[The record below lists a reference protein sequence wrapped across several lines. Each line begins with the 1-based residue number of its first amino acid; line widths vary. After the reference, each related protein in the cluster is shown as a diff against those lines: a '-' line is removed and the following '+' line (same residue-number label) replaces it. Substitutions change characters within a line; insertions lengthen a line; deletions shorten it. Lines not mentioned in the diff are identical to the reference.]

1 MTTAAPRPAFP
12 NYLQMRQPLPLP
24 LWYAARVL
32 ALGLALGLVVVL
44 VVKPSLGLTIW
55 WGFFIP
61 LLPLWFFI
69 APGLW
74 RNVCPMAT
82 LNQTPRLRS
91 FSLALTPPAWAR
103 EYGYIFGFLLFMA
116 LAATRKVVFNTNG
129 PALAVLLLAALGA
142 AFLGGYVFKG
152 KSGWCSSI
160 CPLLPVQRVYGQTP
174 FLVLPNAH
182 CQPCVGCAKNCYDFN
197 PRVAYLADLYDEDT
211 YHAGY
216 RRLFVGA
223 FPGFIAAFYTVPNP
237 PAISTAEM
245 YLRFVLY
252 IAVSAGSFLALGALV
267 KTTPSRLTALY
278 AVAALNLYYWY
289 NAQNLARQVQRS
301 FDVQVPEA
309 AVWIGRGV
317 VLALTLLW
325 LWRTARKEPRFIAET
340 VATLP
345 PTRIAPAG
353 AAALRREAGSGGSEV
368 VLEPEGRG
376 FAVQSGCTL
385 LEAVEANGVR
395 IEAGCRMGMCGA
407 DPVAVVGGMESLS
420 PARADERGTLERL
433 GLAENTRLA
442 CCARVQGAVSI
453 SLTPE
458 RAAASTTSGQ
468 HRFRFDPA
476 VRRVVIVGNGAAGIT
491 AADHVRRR
499 HPDCE
504 ITVVGREP
512 HHFYNRMAIERLI
525 YGRSAMQGLY
535 LLPESWYDEHHVTC
549 LLNTRVLAIGREVK
563 EVLLGTGERLPYDR
577 LILATGSSAAVP
589 PSAGLPM
596 TGAFVLREAGDA
608 IEIRAFAQERNCW
621 QAVVAGGGLLGLE
634 AAHALHRLGLR
645 VTVLE
650 RAPWLLRRQL
660 DPRGGVYLREYLEA
674 LGLEIVLSAETAE
687 VFGDGRVAGVRL
699 ADGREYPCD
708 LFLTAA
714 GIAPNVALARQA
726 QLDVRRGVVVD
737 DFMRTS
743 DPSIFAAGDAA
754 EHDGEVTGLWP
765 TARDQ
770 AVVAAA
776 NAVGGEQRFTQT
788 TPVTMLKVVG
798 VDLLS
803 VGRFTRESPEDRAI
817 VQIEQNDTG
826 HRYRRLVIADGKI
839 VGGILLGYPLDAPN
853 VTAAVRQQL
862 DVSACFDDL
871 RAGRWEALAALV

>member
-1 MTTAAPRPAFP
+1 VFP

-32 ALGLALGLVVVL
+32 AIGLALALVVVL

-61 LLPLWFFI
+61 LLPLWFFL

-82 LNQTPRLRS
+82 LNQTPRLRG
-91 FSLALTPPAWAR
+91 FTLALTVPAWAR
-103 EYGYIFGFLLFMA
+103 EYGYLFGFLLFMA

-129 PALAVLLLAALGA
+129 VALAVLMLAALGS
-142 AFLGGYVFKG
+142 AFLGGYLFKG

-197 PRVAYLADLYDEDT
+197 PHVAYLADLYDEDT
-211 YHAGY
+211 HHADY
-216 RRLFVGA
+216 RRLFVAA

-237 PAISTAEM
+237 PAISTVEM
-245 YLRFVLY
+245 YLRFLLY
-252 IAVSAGSFLALGALV
+252 MAISAGSFLALGALV

-278 AVAALNLYYWY
+278 GAAALNLYYWY
-289 NAQNLARQVQRS
+289 NTQNLARQVERS
-301 FDVQVPEA
+301 FDVQVPDA
-309 AVWIGRGV
+309 AVWIGRGA

-325 LWRTARKEPRFIAET
+325 LWRTARKEPVYLAE
-340 VATLP
+340 AAGALP
-345 PTRIAPAG
+345 PTRVAPAG
-353 AAALRREAGSGGSEV
+353 AAALRRQSEADAGGAEV
-368 VLEPEGRG
+368 VIEPEGRRLAAQPG
-376 FAVQSGCTL
+376 RTL
-385 LEAVEANGVR
+385 LELIEANGMR

-407 DPVAVVGGMESLS
+407 DPIAVVTGMENLS
-420 PARADERGTLERL
+420 PVRADERGTLERL
-433 GLAENTRLA
+433 GLAENARLA
-442 CCARVQGAVSI
+442 CCAKVQGAVSI
-453 SLTPE
+453 ALTPE
-458 RAAASTTSGQ
+458 RPAAPTPSQLAG
-468 HRFRFDPA
+468 FRFDA
-476 VRRVVIVGNGAAGIT
+476 AITRVVVIGNGAAGIT
-491 AADHVRRR
+491 AADHLRRR
-499 HPDCE
+499 HPACE

-535 LLPESWYDEHHVTC
+535 LLPESWYEEHDVSC
-549 LLNTRVLAIGREVK
+549 LLNTRAVAIGREVK

-589 PSAGLPM
+589 LIEGLPM
-596 TGAFVLREAGDA
+596 SGAFVLREADDA
-608 IEIRAFAQERNCW
+608 IEIRAFAQEHNCW

-650 RAPWLLRRQL
+650 RSPWLLRRQL
-660 DPRGGVYLREYLEA
+660 DARGGVYLREYLEA
-674 LGLEIVLSAETAE
+674 LGLEIVLSAETAA
-687 VFGDGRVAGVRL
+687 VYGDGRVAGVRL
-699 ADGREYPCD
+699 VDRREFPCD

-726 QLDVRRGVVVD
+726 QIEVRRGVVVD

-743 DPSIFAAGDAA
+743 DPSIFAAGDVA
-754 EHDGEVTGLWP
+754 EHNGEVTGLWP
-765 TARDQ
+765 TACDQ
-770 AVVAAA
+770 AEVAAV
-776 NAVGGEQRFTQT
+776 NAVGGEKRFTLT

-803 VGRFTRESPEDRAI
+803 VGRFTREAPEDRAI
-817 VQIEQNDTG
+817 VQIEQSDTG

-853 VTAAVRQQL
+853 VTAAVRQQV
-862 DVSACFDDL
+862 DVSGCFDEL
-871 RAGRWEALAALV
+871 RTGRWEALASLV